1 MFFFTSFC
9 GREMSNGLTLTD
21 LIIRAGG
28 VGGVRKKRRRE
39 EKKERG
45 PLLLFLTL
53 RPPPLPPLATVTQA
67 SVGAIL

>member
-1 MFFFTSFC
+1 
-9 GREMSNGLTLTD
+9 MSNGLTLTD

-28 VGGVRKKRRRE
+28 VGEVRKKRRRE

-53 RPPPLPPLATVTQA
+53 RPPPPLATVTQA